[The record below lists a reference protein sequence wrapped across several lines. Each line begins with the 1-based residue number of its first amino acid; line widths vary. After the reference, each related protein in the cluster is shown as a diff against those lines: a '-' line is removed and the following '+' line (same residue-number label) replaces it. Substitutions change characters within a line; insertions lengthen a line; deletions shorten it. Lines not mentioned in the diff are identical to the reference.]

1 MKRLPNITQNMKHA
15 RRERSREYLAPDEVQ
30 KLLDASRREGLSR
43 NRERDYC
50 LLLLMYR
57 HALRVSEACGLKITD
72 IDLKEKRIH
81 INRLKNGEAT
91 SQPMYNGEVGAVNAW
106 LKARKEMKLHSNFL
120 FISERCLP
128 LSLFT
133 VCVLVKKYAAAA
145 GLEEL
150 AVHPHMLR
158 HACGYSLA
166 NKGTDTRLIQDYL
179 GHKNIQHTVRYT
191 KLSANRFA
199 GLW

>member
-1 MKRLPNITQNMKHA
+1 MNHP
-15 RRERSREYLAPDEVQ
+15 RRDREREYLTPEEAQ
-30 KLLDASRREGLSR
+30 KLLDACRQAQASR

-50 LLLLMYR
+50 LLLLMY
-57 HALRVSEACGLKITD
+57 HHGLRVSEACRLKVTD
-72 IDLKEKRIH
+72 VDIQAKRIH
-81 INRLKNGEAT
+81 INRLKNGEQT
-91 SQPMYNGEVGAVNAW
+91 SQPMYNGEVGALNAW
-106 LKARKEMKLHSNFL
+106 LKVRKQMQPYSNFL
-120 FISERCLP
+120 FISERRQR
-128 LSLFT
+128 LSRFT
-133 VCVLVKKYAAAA
+133 VSALINKYAQAA

-166 NKGTDTRLIQDYL
+166 NRGTDTRLIQDYL